1 MRLRTEVYDVITNAL
16 ENGIDDPSEFTE
28 ACFAAAGVMK
38 RICDYIEKHGDIAL
52 SIGSEWM
59 YQDDEAQVDALQLVA
74 DIIDD
79 LEGYAE
85 YND

>member
-1 MRLRTEVYDVITNAL
+1 MRLKTEVYDVIINAL
-16 ENGIDDPSEFTE
+16 ENGIDDPGEFTE

-38 RICDYIEKHGDIAL
+38 RICGYIEKHGDIAL
-52 SIGSEWM
+52 SVGSEWM
-59 YQDDEAQVDALQLVA
+59 YQDDNAQVDALQLVA
-74 DIIDD
+74 DILDD

>member
-1 MRLRTEVYDVITNAL
+1 MRLETEVYDVIINAI
-16 ENGIDDPSEFTE
+16 ENGIDDPVEFAE

-38 RICDYIEKHGDIAL
+38 RICDYIEEHGDIAL

-59 YQDDEAQVDALQLVA
+59 YQDDKAQVDALQLVA
-74 DIIDD
+74 DILDD

-85 YND
+85 YDD

>member
-1 MRLRTEVYDVITNAL
+1 MRLKTEVYDVIINAI
-16 ENGIDDPSEFTE
+16 ENGIDDPGEFTE
-28 ACFAAAGVMK
+28 ACFAAAGVIK
-38 RICDYIEKHGDIAL
+38 HICYYIRKHGDIAL

-59 YQDDEAQVDALQLVA
+59 YQDDKAQVDALQLVA
-74 DIIDD
+74 DILDD

>member
-1 MRLRTEVYDVITNAL
+1 MRLKTEVYDVIINAL
-16 ENGIDDPSEFTE
+16 ENGIDDPGKFTE
-28 ACFAAAGVMK
+28 ACFASAGAMK
-38 RICDYIEKHGDIAL
+38 RICDYVEKHGDVAL
-52 SIGSEWM
+52 SIGSEWI